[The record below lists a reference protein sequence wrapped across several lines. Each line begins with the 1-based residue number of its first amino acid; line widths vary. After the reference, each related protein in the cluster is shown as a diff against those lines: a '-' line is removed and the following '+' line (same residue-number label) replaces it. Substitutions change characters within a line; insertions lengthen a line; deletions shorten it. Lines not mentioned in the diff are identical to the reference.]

1 MNTIK
6 YKGMKFIVHKE
17 AQKRIVLKNELGWL
31 VLPWRKYYGGLG
43 K

>member
-1 MNTIK
+1 MNIIK
-6 YKGMKFIVHKE
+6 YKGMRFIVHKE
-17 AQKRIVLKNELGWL
+17 AQKRIVLRNELGWL